1 MPRTGRPRSFDR
13 DAAVTSATHLFW
25 QHGYE
30 GVSLDQ
36 LRTTMGGISSA
47 SFYAAFGSKE
57 ALYREALSVYLATYG
72 RVTDALRDQ
81 TLPPRDRIEHALR
94 RSAMMQTTP
103 GHPTGCMVTL
113 SATIGSDQTTALKG
127 LTAAERQANREAI
140 VLCVT
145 AAIENGTLPA
155 NVDTVGL
162 AAMFDGFLL
171 GISLLAR
178 DGMTGDVLN
187 GAITNAMRAWDVLAI
202 APR

>member
-13 DAAVTSATHLFW
+13 DAAVTIATHLFW

-30 GVSLDQ
+30 GVSLEQ
-36 LRTTMGGISSA
+36 LRITMGGISSA

-57 ALYREALSVYLATYG
+57 ALYREALSAYLATHG
-72 RVTDALRDQ
+72 RVMDALHDQ

-94 RSAMMQTTP
+94 RTAMMQTEP
-103 GHPTGCMVTL
+103 GHPTGCMVAL
-113 SATIGSDQTTALKG
+113 SATIGSEQTATLKG

-140 VLCVT
+140 SLCVT
-145 AAIENGTLPA
+145 TAIENGALPPDVNA
-155 NVDTVGL
+155 GGL
-162 AAMFDGFLL
+162 ATMFDGFLL

-187 GAITNAMRAWDVLAI
+187 GAISNAMRAWDMLAA